1 MTMGSF
7 SITDSL
13 SAAPILLFCFMT
25 CFFLKRKSARE
36 NSFSN
41 LPPGPWGL
49 PAIGACFRVGRNPHI
64 AFTKMADKYG
74 DVFSLMLGNRLVVV
88 LNGFNVIQET
98 IIKKP
103 TVFAGRP
110 RLYTFDLA
118 NPDGNSLT
126 VGDYTPQ
133 WRLSRKMSVAAVH
146 NFAKDTSSLEKKLFQ
161 ESERLICCLKQ
172 QKGKAFDV
180 RITLKFATA
189 NIILN
194 ALFGINRS
202 YDDQDLRRILELADN
217 YREAVHGSSHIDFL
231 PFLKHLPNRALTKL
245 VLALKEVSAATKKMF
260 LKNKETYT
268 EGQVRNIADGF
279 INVLEKETMKEAENG
294 QNSENTQV
302 EMSPLLNDEQIVQV
316 LTELFGASLDTSS
329 ITVYWG
335 LAYLIK
341 HPEIQ
346 CQLQDELDNVI
357 GRDRLPTL
365 TDIPSLPLLQATVY
379 ELLRVTSVAP
389 LAIPHS
395 TTTETTIRDF
405 TIPKDTMVFINL
417 WSLHRDPAIWK
428 DPDVF
433 NPRRFLNGA
442 GELIDPKTFGGF
454 LPFSGGRRRCPGE
467 SLAMKT
473 LPVFLAALLHSFR
486 FSQDGLPAEYQG
498 INLEGHFGLTL
509 MPEKFFTLIEERS

>member
-1 MTMGSF
+1 
-7 SITDSL
+7 
-13 SAAPILLFCFMT
+13 
-25 CFFLKRKSARE
+25 
-36 NSFSN
+36 
-41 LPPGPWGL
+41 
-49 PAIGACFRVGRNPHI
+49 
-64 AFTKMADKYG
+64 MADKYG